1 MRMHM
6 EQWMTD
12 DSQNIRTRKQSKEAS
27 DKIHQANWRIMSQ
40 LQSTGKYAV
49 DHKEMTVDHLNV
61 LNNLY
66 GFKNSTLTS
75 PSKLPGWL
83 EKCKKGSK
91 NASD

>member
-1 MRMHM
+1 MSPLLK
-6 EQWMTD
+6 D
-12 DSQNIRTRKQSKEAS
+12 FLNDYAA
-27 DKIHQANWRIMSQ
+27 KIVFRANAHGAMDELADNLYPFVSQ

-83 EKCKKGSK
+83 KKCKKGSK